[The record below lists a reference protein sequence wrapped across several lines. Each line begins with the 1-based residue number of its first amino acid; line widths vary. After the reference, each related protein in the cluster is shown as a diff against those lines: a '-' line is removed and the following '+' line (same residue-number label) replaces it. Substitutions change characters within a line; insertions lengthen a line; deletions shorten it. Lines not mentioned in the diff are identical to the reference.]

1 MHTFFVDI
9 LTVTTH
15 NKYRKTMA
23 TDLKP
28 GHMRTHAN
36 VTKTRVTVLG
46 FNFTIVIFLS
56 GFIVGNSGHPIELA
70 IWYHLNEFVALFSGL
85 IIGFFALYLYLF
97 SQDIDLEG
105 ASGIWSFT
113 FAEVLMYIALAQ
125 TLSGAAQYF
134 TVMLSNAIDNFPSLV
149 SKETFSKLEF
159 DYAANFLKQLIF
171 WISSIAWLFF
181 VYFAPI
187 CAVCS
192 NPLSWKRKIPIFLF
206 YLSTL
211 LIVFLIAAQVHYLK
225 SLNQTQTIDI
235 FNLFINQF
243 FQPKL
248 WGLYYG

>member
-1 MHTFFVDI
+1 
-9 LTVTTH
+9 
-15 NKYRKTMA
+15 MA
-23 TDLKP
+23 TDLKLRP
-28 GHMRTHAN
+28 MRTHAN
-36 VTKTRVTVLG
+36 VTRTRVTVLG

-85 IIGFFALYLYLF
+85 LIGFFALYLYLF
-97 SQDIDLEG
+97 SQDLDFEG
-105 ASGIWSFT
+105 GSGIWSFT
-113 FAEVLMYIALAQ
+113 FAEVLMYVALAQ

-149 SKETFSKLEF
+149 GKETFPTVEF
-159 DYAANFLKQLIF
+159 DYAASYIKLLLF

-187 CAVCS
+187 FAVCS
-192 NPLSWKRKIPIFLF
+192 NPLSWKRKIPILLF
-206 YLSTL
+206 YLSIL
-211 LIVFLIAAQVHYLK
+211 SIVFLIAAQVHYLK
-225 SLNQTQTIDI
+225 ALNQTQTMDI

-243 FQPKL
+243 FQPKQ

>member
-1 MHTFFVDI
+1 
-9 LTVTTH
+9 
-15 NKYRKTMA
+15 MA
-23 TDLKP
+23 TDLKLRQ
-28 GHMRTHAN
+28 MRAHAN
-36 VTKTRVTVLG
+36 VTRTRVTVLG

-85 IIGFFALYLYLF
+85 LLGFFALYLYLF
-97 SQDIDLEG
+97 SQDLDLEG

-134 TVMLSNAIDNFPSLV
+134 TVMLSNAINNVPFLA
-149 SKETFSKLEF
+149 SKETFPKLEF
-159 DYAANFLKQLIF
+159 DYVASSLKLLLF

-187 CAVCS
+187 IAVWS

-206 YLSTL
+206 YFSILS
-211 LIVFLIAAQVHYLK
+211 IVFLIAAQVHHLK
-225 SLNQTQTIDI
+225 ALNQTQTIGI
-235 FNLFINQF
+235 FNLYINQF
-243 FQPKL
+243 FQPQQ

>member
-1 MHTFFVDI
+1 
-9 LTVTTH
+9 
-15 NKYRKTMA
+15 MA
-23 TDLKP
+23 KDLKP
-28 GHMRTHAN
+28 RQMRTHAN
-36 VTKTRVTVLG
+36 VTRTRVTVLG

-85 IIGFFALYLYLF
+85 LIGFFALYLYLF
-97 SQDIDLEG
+97 SQDLDFEG
-105 ASGIWSFT
+105 GSGIWSFT
-113 FAEVLMYIALAQ
+113 FAEVLMYVALAQ

-149 SKETFSKLEF
+149 SQETFPTVEF
-159 DYAANFLKQLIF
+159 DYAASFLKFLLF

-187 CAVCS
+187 FAVCS
-192 NPLSWKRKIPIFLF
+192 NPLSWKRKIPILLF
-206 YLSTL
+206 YLSIL
-211 LIVFLIAAQVHYLK
+211 SIVFLIAAQVHYLK
-225 SLNQTQTIDI
+225 ALNQTQTMGI

-243 FQPKL
+243 FQPQQ

>member
-1 MHTFFVDI
+1 
-9 LTVTTH
+9 
-15 NKYRKTMA
+15 MA
-23 TDLKP
+23 KDLKLRQ
-28 GHMRTHAN
+28 MRTHAN
-36 VTKTRVTVLG
+36 VTRTRVTVLG

-85 IIGFFALYLYLF
+85 LIGFFALYLYLF
-97 SQDIDLEG
+97 SQDLDFEG
-105 ASGIWSFT
+105 GSGIWSFT
-113 FAEVLMYIALAQ
+113 FAEVLMYVALAQ

-149 SKETFSKLEF
+149 SQETFPTVEF
-159 DYAANFLKQLIF
+159 DYAASFLKFLLF

-187 CAVCS
+187 FAVCS
-192 NPLSWKRKIPIFLF
+192 NPLSWKRKIPILLF
-206 YLSTL
+206 YLSIL
-211 LIVFLIAAQVHYLK
+211 SIVFLIAAQVHYLK
-225 SLNQTQTIDI
+225 ALNQTQTMGI

-243 FQPKL
+243 FQPQQ

>member
-1 MHTFFVDI
+1 
-9 LTVTTH
+9 
-15 NKYRKTMA
+15 MA
-23 TDLKP
+23 KDLKP
-28 GHMRTHAN
+28 RQMRTHAN
-36 VTKTRVTVLG
+36 VTRTRVTVLG

-85 IIGFFALYLYLF
+85 LIGFFALYLYLF
-97 SQDIDLEG
+97 SQDLDFEG
-105 ASGIWSFT
+105 GSGIWSFT

-149 SKETFSKLEF
+149 SQETFPTVEF
-159 DYAANFLKQLIF
+159 DYAASYIKLLLF

-187 CAVCS
+187 FAVCS
-192 NPLSWKRKIPIFLF
+192 NPLSWKRKIPILLF
-206 YLSTL
+206 YLSIL
-211 LIVFLIAAQVHYLK
+211 SIVFLIAAQVHYLK
-225 SLNQTQTIDI
+225 ALNQTQTMGI

-243 FQPKL
+243 FQPQQ

>member
-1 MHTFFVDI
+1 
-9 LTVTTH
+9 
-15 NKYRKTMA
+15 MA
-23 TDLKP
+23 TDLKLRP
-28 GHMRTHAN
+28 MRTHAN
-36 VTKTRVTVLG
+36 VTRTRVTVLG

-85 IIGFFALYLYLF
+85 LIGFFALYLYLF
-97 SQDIDLEG
+97 SQDLDFEG
-105 ASGIWSFT
+105 GSGIWSFT
-113 FAEVLMYIALAQ
+113 FAEVLMYVALAQ

-149 SKETFSKLEF
+149 SQETFPTVEF
-159 DYAANFLKQLIF
+159 DYAASYIKLLLF

-187 CAVCS
+187 FAVCS
-192 NPLSWKRKIPIFLF
+192 NPLSWKRKIPILLF
-206 YLSTL
+206 YLSIL
-211 LIVFLIAAQVHYLK
+211 SIVFLIAAQVHYLK
-225 SLNQTQTIDI
+225 ALNQTQTMDI

-243 FQPKL
+243 FQPKQ

>member
-1 MHTFFVDI
+1 
-9 LTVTTH
+9 
-15 NKYRKTMA
+15 MA
-23 TDLKP
+23 KDLKP
-28 GHMRTHAN
+28 RQMRTHAN
-36 VTKTRVTVLG
+36 VTRTRVTVLG

-105 ASGIWSFT
+105 GSGIWSFT

-149 SKETFSKLEF
+149 SQETFPKVEF
-159 DYAANFLKQLIF
+159 DYAASFLKFLLF

-187 CAVCS
+187 FAVCS
-192 NPLSWKRKIPIFLF
+192 NPLSWKRKIPILLF
-206 YLSTL
+206 YLSIL
-211 LIVFLIAAQVHYLK
+211 SIVFLIAAQVHYLK
-225 SLNQTQTIDI
+225 ALNQTQTMGI

-243 FQPKL
+243 FQPQQ

>member
-1 MHTFFVDI
+1 
-9 LTVTTH
+9 
-15 NKYRKTMA
+15 MA
-23 TDLKP
+23 KDLKLRP
-28 GHMRTHAN
+28 MRTHAN
-36 VTKTRVTVLG
+36 VTRTRVTVLG

-85 IIGFFALYLYLF
+85 LIGFFALYLYLF
-97 SQDIDLEG
+97 SQDLDFEG
-105 ASGIWSFT
+105 GSGIWSFT

-149 SKETFSKLEF
+149 SQETFPTVEF
-159 DYAANFLKQLIF
+159 DYAASYIKLLLF

-187 CAVCS
+187 FAVCS
-192 NPLSWKRKIPIFLF
+192 NPLSWKRKIPILLF
-206 YLSTL
+206 YLSIL
-211 LIVFLIAAQVHYLK
+211 SIVFLIAAQVHYLK
-225 SLNQTQTIDI
+225 ALNQTQTMGI

-243 FQPKL
+243 FQPQQ

>member
-1 MHTFFVDI
+1 
-9 LTVTTH
+9 
-15 NKYRKTMA
+15 MA
-23 TDLKP
+23 KDLKP
-28 GHMRTHAN
+28 RQMRTHAN
-36 VTKTRVTVLG
+36 VTRTRVTVLG

-85 IIGFFALYLYLF
+85 LIGFFALYLYLF
-97 SQDIDLEG
+97 SQDLDFEG
-105 ASGIWSFT
+105 GSGIWSFT
-113 FAEVLMYIALAQ
+113 FAEVLMYVALAQ

-149 SKETFSKLEF
+149 SQETFPTVEF
-159 DYAANFLKQLIF
+159 DYAASYIKFLLF

-187 CAVCS
+187 FAVCS
-192 NPLSWKRKIPIFLF
+192 NPLSWKRKIPILLF
-206 YLSTL
+206 YLSIL
-211 LIVFLIAAQVHYLK
+211 SIVFLIAAQVHYLK
-225 SLNQTQTIDI
+225 ALNQTQTMGI

-243 FQPKL
+243 FQPQQ

>member
-1 MHTFFVDI
+1 
-9 LTVTTH
+9 
-15 NKYRKTMA
+15 MA
-23 TDLKP
+23 KDLKP
-28 GHMRTHAN
+28 RQMRTHAN
-36 VTKTRVTVLG
+36 VTRTRVTVLG

-85 IIGFFALYLYLF
+85 LIGFFALYLYLF
-97 SQDIDLEG
+97 SQDLDFEG
-105 ASGIWSFT
+105 GSGIWSFT
-113 FAEVLMYIALAQ
+113 FAEVLMYVALAQ

-149 SKETFSKLEF
+149 SQETFPTVEF
-159 DYAANFLKQLIF
+159 DYAASFLKFLLF

-187 CAVCS
+187 FAVFS

-206 YLSTL
+206 YLSIL
-211 LIVFLIAAQVHYLK
+211 SIVFLIAAQVHYLK
-225 SLNQTQTIDI
+225 ALNQTQTMGI

-243 FQPKL
+243 FQPQQ

>member
-1 MHTFFVDI
+1 
-9 LTVTTH
+9 
-15 NKYRKTMA
+15 MA
-23 TDLKP
+23 KDLKP
-28 GHMRTHAN
+28 RQMRTHAN
-36 VTKTRVTVLG
+36 VTRTRVTVLG

-85 IIGFFALYLYLF
+85 LIGFFALYLYLF
-97 SQDIDLEG
+97 SQDLDFEG
-105 ASGIWSFT
+105 GSGIWSFT
-113 FAEVLMYIALAQ
+113 FAEVLMYVALAQ

-149 SKETFSKLEF
+149 SQETFPTVEF
-159 DYAANFLKQLIF
+159 DYAASFLKFLLF

-187 CAVCS
+187 FAVFS
-192 NPLSWKRKIPIFLF
+192 NPLSWKRKIPILLF
-206 YLSTL
+206 YLSIL
-211 LIVFLIAAQVHYLK
+211 SIVFLIAAQVHYLK
-225 SLNQTQTIDI
+225 ALNQTQTMDI

-243 FQPKL
+243 FQPKQ

>member
-1 MHTFFVDI
+1 
-9 LTVTTH
+9 
-15 NKYRKTMA
+15 MA
-23 TDLKP
+23 KDLKP
-28 GHMRTHAN
+28 RQMRTHAN
-36 VTKTRVTVLG
+36 VTRTRVTVLG

-85 IIGFFALYLYLF
+85 LIGFFALYLYLF
-97 SQDIDLEG
+97 SQDLDFEG
-105 ASGIWSFT
+105 GSGIWSFT

-149 SKETFSKLEF
+149 SQETFPTVEF
-159 DYAANFLKQLIF
+159 DYAASFLKFLLF

-187 CAVCS
+187 FAVCS
-192 NPLSWKRKIPIFLF
+192 NPLSWKRKIPILLF
-206 YLSTL
+206 YLSIL
-211 LIVFLIAAQVHYLK
+211 SIVFLIAAQVHYLK
-225 SLNQTQTIDI
+225 ALNQTQTMGI

-243 FQPKL
+243 FQPQQ
-248 WGLYYG
+248 WGVYYG

>member
-1 MHTFFVDI
+1 
-9 LTVTTH
+9 
-15 NKYRKTMA
+15 MA
-23 TDLKP
+23 KDLKP
-28 GHMRTHAN
+28 RQMRTHAN
-36 VTKTRVTVLG
+36 VTRTRVTVLG

-85 IIGFFALYLYLF
+85 LIGFFALYLYLF
-97 SQDIDLEG
+97 SQDLDFEG
-105 ASGIWSFT
+105 GSGIWSFT
-113 FAEVLMYIALAQ
+113 FAEVLMYVALAQ

-149 SKETFSKLEF
+149 SQETFPTVEF
-159 DYAANFLKQLIF
+159 DYAASYIKFLLF

-187 CAVCS
+187 FAVYS

-206 YLSTL
+206 YLSIL
-211 LIVFLIAAQVHYLK
+211 SIVFLIAAQVHYLK
-225 SLNQTQTIDI
+225 ALNQTQTMGI

-243 FQPKL
+243 FQPKQ

>member
-1 MHTFFVDI
+1 
-9 LTVTTH
+9 
-15 NKYRKTMA
+15 MA
-23 TDLKP
+23 KDLKP
-28 GHMRTHAN
+28 RQMRTHAN
-36 VTKTRVTVLG
+36 VTRTRVTVLG

-85 IIGFFALYLYLF
+85 LIGFFALYLYLF
-97 SQDIDLEG
+97 SQDLDFEG
-105 ASGIWSFT
+105 GSGIWSFT

-149 SKETFSKLEF
+149 SQETFPTVEF
-159 DYAANFLKQLIF
+159 DYAASFLKFLLF

-187 CAVCS
+187 FAVCS

-206 YLSTL
+206 YLSIL
-211 LIVFLIAAQVHYLK
+211 LLVFLIAAQVHYLK
-225 SLNQTQTIDI
+225 ALNQTQTMGI

-243 FQPKL
+243 FQPQQ